1 MAGDD
6 YMLALAEAESALLIF
21 GDTHLLD
28 LARRLPV
35 QTARVS
41 LDALDT
47 VALEPRWSS
56 RAYGSKVET
65 VAAVWALRASAPLK
79 ARWLLLPC
87 SPSSHPVR
95 GVRRWR

>member
-41 LDALDT
+41 LDALD
-47 VALEPRWSS
+47 AQP
-56 RAYGSKVET
+56 
-65 VAAVWALRASAPLK
+65 
-79 ARWLLLPC
+79 
-87 SPSSHPVR
+87 
-95 GVRRWR
+95 